1 MRAFSLG
8 SVKQLNKPSRGPRP
22 TAQTPRAD
30 DPRALDRAQRAPI
43 NRAQPVPVIRDPRA
57 IDVSSRTPAG
67 ESYPTSDR
75 HRPDIRSTP
84 ARHQNPRSW
93 TAIRGPRSLQIARV
107 PPISGQKPPVLRR
120 KTCPKPAA
128 RGLRTEGLG
137 HVSHEYS
144 LVISNEP

>member
-75 HRPDIRSTP
+75 HRPDIKTRV
-84 ARHQNPRSW
+84 A
-93 TAIRGPRSLQIARV
+93 GPRSAARD
-107 PPISGQKPPVLRR
+107 PCKLLGSLRYR
-120 KTCPKPAA
+120 VKNHRFCAEKPARNPRPGVCVPRA
-128 RGLRTEGLG
+128 WAMFLTNI
-137 HVSHEYS
+137 H
-144 LVISNEP
+144 

>member
-1 MRAFSLG
+1 L
-8 SVKQLNKPSRGPRP
+8 
-22 TAQTPRAD
+22 
-30 DPRALDRAQRAPI
+30 
-43 NRAQPVPVIRDPRA
+43 PVIR
-57 IDVSSRTPAG
+57 STPAAIRAAIVSAADTPAAIRAAQMQHRNPQPDIRSTPVRHQIDTG
-67 ESYPTSDR
+67 PTSDR